1 MIPDFMFKANNDGEI
16 IEKIRV
22 RDGTRNPKH
31 ISKYEDIGAILKG
44 ESLNII
50 KKRDPRVTN

>member
-1 MIPDFMFKANNDGEI
+1 MFKANNDGEI